1 MKKSIVTIAL
11 FSLALVTTSF
21 TSVETSNSLSSMES
35 TAQDPPLGGVCTQC
49 GGKKV
54 DVVQSDATVAA
65 ANANNSDQTNSF
77 STDTQSL
84 GNTKKID

>member
-1 MKKSIVTIAL
+1 MKKSIATIAL

-21 TSVETSNSLSSMES
+21 TTVETSNSLSNMAS
-35 TAQDPPLGGVCTQC
+35 TAQDPPIGGVCTQC

-54 DVVQSDATVAA
+54 DVVQSETTVAA
-65 ANANNSDQTNSF
+65 SNAISDQTNSF

-84 GNTKKID
+84 GTNKKID

>member
-1 MKKSIVTIAL
+1 MKKSIATIAL
-11 FSLALVTTSF
+11 FTLALVTTSF
-21 TSVETSNSLSSMES
+21 TTVETSQSLSNMES
-35 TAQDPPLGGVCTQC
+35 TAQDPPIGGVCTQC

-54 DVVQSDATVAA
+54 DTNTIHATSTTSDA
-65 ANANNSDQTNSF
+65 NSDQTNSF

>member
-21 TSVETSNSLSSMES
+21 TTVETSNSLSNMES
-35 TAQDPPLGGVCTQC
+35 TSEDPPIGGVCAGC

-54 DVVQSDATVAA
+54 DAPPVVATS
-65 ANANNSDQTNSF
+65 NANSDQTNSF
-77 STDTQSL
+77 ITDTQSL
-84 GNTKKID
+84 VNIKKID

>member
-35 TAQDPPLGGVCTQC
+35 TSQDPPLGGVCTQC

-54 DVVQSDATVAA
+54 DVVQSETTVAT
-65 ANANNSDQTNSF
+65 ANANSDQTNSF